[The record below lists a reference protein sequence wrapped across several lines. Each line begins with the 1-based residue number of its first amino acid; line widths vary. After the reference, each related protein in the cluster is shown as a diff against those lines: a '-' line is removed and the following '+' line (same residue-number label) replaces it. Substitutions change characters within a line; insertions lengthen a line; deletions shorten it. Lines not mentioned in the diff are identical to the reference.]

1 MKVEVNICKEDIF
14 NYVVGNST
22 YDPIEKNID
31 PTIYEVFDC
40 GIYDNNKK
48 AFVKQDEQYGYYCSQ
63 MTQLRK
69 LSKSMDY
76 SEVIKLCEEIEE
88 IAPKSIEL

>member
-1 MKVEVNICKEDIF
+1 MKVDISICKEDIF

-48 AFVKQDEQYGYYCSQ
+48 RLVKQDKQYEYYCSQ

-69 LSKSMDY
+69 LSKSMEPD
-76 SEVIKLCEEIEE
+76 EIIRLCEEIEE
-88 IAPKSIEL
+88 IAPKSIDL